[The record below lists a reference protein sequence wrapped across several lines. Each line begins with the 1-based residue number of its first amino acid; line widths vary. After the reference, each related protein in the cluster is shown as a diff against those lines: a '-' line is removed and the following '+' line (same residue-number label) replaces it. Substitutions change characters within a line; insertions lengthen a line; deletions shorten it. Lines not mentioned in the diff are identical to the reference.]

1 MDEVEINGVKVFFD
15 GKKIER
21 IVNAV
26 VFFLDGSQTDVTTK
40 KIENKGKGYISFK
53 KDMISKTSNKNSS
66 IRITQTG
73 DGSQQEVVISGVKKI
88 KITQTSGK

>member
-1 MDEVEINGVKVFFD
+1 MNEVEVNGVKVFFD
-15 GKKIER
+15 DKEIER

-53 KDMISKTSNKNSS
+53 KVITSKTSEKNGS

-73 DGSQQEVVISGVKKI
+73 DGSQQKVVISGVKKI
-88 KITQTSGK
+88 KVTQTCIK